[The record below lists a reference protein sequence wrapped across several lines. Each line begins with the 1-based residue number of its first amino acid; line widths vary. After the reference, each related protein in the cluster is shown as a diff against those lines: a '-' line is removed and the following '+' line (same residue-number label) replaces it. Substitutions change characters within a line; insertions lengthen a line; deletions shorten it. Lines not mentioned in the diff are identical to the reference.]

1 MNGQTAVC
9 LGFGT
14 SQCVVVETGE
24 RVREPPV
31 GFSASGEDLKCMVP
45 TVFTATTE
53 EERGDEQQPVP
64 NPASPNQTSPDQS
77 PAHGTAWNCR
87 RDFTVAC
94 PLPCG

>member
-1 MNGQTAVC
+1 
-9 LGFGT
+9 
-14 SQCVVVETGE
+14 
-24 RVREPPV
+24 
-31 GFSASGEDLKCMVP
+31 MVP

-94 PLPCG
+94 PLPCR